1 MLNINQH
8 SLESL
13 PKQLPIHALR
23 WEVQKIIEHYA
34 EVFQCPRDFIIS
46 AVFGVVGTMC
56 GRHVTIFDGKYR
68 NHPNLWICHV
78 APSGSNKSSPIKA
91 LMQPMNQEESR
102 RYKEFREKFK
112 EFKRNTD
119 EEEPTLNQLTVS
131 DVTPEGLYKIL
142 DGRVESKD
150 GLLLYRDE
158 IKGFID
164 DMGRYHNSGE
174 VSNYL
179 SIWDGTTFP
188 VTRKTQP
195 PMYIENPFLCIMG
208 GIQPDVFSE
217 AFKRDLAGVGFVQR
231 WLFVYPDNIPKS
243 FYSEVV
249 LESSYVEAWNEIF
262 TKLLRMGNMELTLS
276 AEAKQVYIDYYNE
289 TKARTDDNDSFQAS
303 MLSKLRIHVLKW
315 CAITHILSCQDDAG
329 PGHYFALPSSTEVS
343 AEEMKYSVE
352 CMRYFEHCGTKALNL
367 ITGGTTAKKMTK
379 EQLIKQLYSL
389 VEEGKM
395 NITKFAEGIGVSRQY
410 VSRIVNKQPELHGCG
425 CASTETPLY
434 KGSSSVI
441 LPQPA
446 VVE

>member
-8 SLESL
+8 SLESPLKEL
-13 PKQLPIHALR
+13 PVHVLR

-34 EVFQCPRDFIIS
+34 EVFQCPRDFITS
-46 AVFGVVGTMC
+46 AVFGIVGTMC

-91 LMQPMNQEESR
+91 LMQPMNKEESR

-142 DGRVESKD
+142 DGRAESKD

-195 PMYIENPFLCIMG
+195 PMYIENPFLNEKAILY
-208 GIQPDVFSE
+208 E
-217 AFKRDLAGVGFVQR
+217 GVYVEPPKVRRCFPYR
-231 WLFVYPDNIPKS
+231 NIKEDDIL
-243 FYSEVV
+243 SEVAACCKQIEQRGIDITDGYDQWLKV
-249 LESSYVEAWNEIF
+249 GCSLA
-262 TKLLRMGNMELTLS
+262 TLGEDGRDFFHLCS
-276 AEAKQVYIDYYNE
+276 QQSIDYNE
-289 TKARTDDNDSFQAS
+289 
-303 MLSKLRIHVLKW
+303 SKTNKMFSDLLKRNYQNINIGTFFW
-315 CAITHILSCQDDAG
+315 LCKQNGIK
-329 PGHYFALPSSTEVS
+329 
-343 AEEMKYSVE
+343 MK
-352 CMRYFEHCGTKALNL
+352 
-367 ITGGTTAKKMTK
+367 
-379 EQLIKQLYSL
+379 
-389 VEEGKM
+389 
-395 NITKFAEGIGVSRQY
+395 
-410 VSRIVNKQPELHGCG
+410 
-425 CASTETPLY
+425 
-434 KGSSSVI
+434 
-441 LPQPA
+441 
-446 VVE
+446 

>member
-8 SLESL
+8 SLESPPREL
-13 PKQLPIHALR
+13 PVHALR
-23 WEVQKIIEHYA
+23 WEVQKIIKHYA
-34 EVFQCPRDFIIS
+34 EVFQCPKDFITS
-46 AVFGVVGTMC
+46 AVFGIVGTMC

-91 LMQPMNQEESR
+91 LMQPMNQEESK

-142 DGRVESKD
+142 DGRAESKD

-217 AFKRDLAGVGFVQR
+217 AFKRDLASVGFVQR
-231 WLFVYPDNIPKS
+231 WLFVYPDEIQKAL
-243 FYSEVV
+243 YSDSV
-249 LESSYVEAWNEIF
+249 LDVKYQTAWNEIF
-262 TKLLRMGNMELTLS
+262 EKLLTINDMEFTLS
-276 AEAKQVYIDYYNE
+276 KEAKLVYIDYYNE
-289 TKARTDDNDSFQAS
+289 TISRTNDADSYMSS

-315 CAITHILSCQDDAG
+315 CAITHILACSDSAG
-329 PGHYFALPSSTEVS
+329 GGQYFALPSSLEI
-343 AEEMKYSVE
+343 AADEMRYSVE
-352 CMRYFEHCGTKALNL
+352 CMRYFEYCGIKALRL
-367 ITGGTTAKKMTK
+367 VIGEGLTKKPTK
-379 EQLIKQLYSL
+379 EQLIKDLVSL
-389 VEEGKM
+389 VGVDKM
-395 NITKFAEGIGVSRQY
+395 NITKFAEGIDVSRQY
-410 VSRIVNKQPELHGCG
+410 VSKVINKQSKLRGCG
-425 CASTETPLY
+425 SDSIYQSAN
-434 KGSSSVI
+434 
-441 LPQPA
+441 Q
-446 VVE
+446 

>member
-1 MLNINQH
+1 MPNINQH

-13 PKQLPIHALR
+13 PKQLPIYALR

-142 DGRVESKD
+142 DGRAESKD

-231 WLFVYPDNIPKS
+231 WLFAYPDEIQKAL
-243 FYSEVV
+243 YSDSILDAKYET
-249 LESSYVEAWNEIF
+249 AWNEIF
-262 TKLLRMGNMELTLS
+262 EKLLAINDMELTLS
-276 AEAKQVYIDYYNE
+276 NEAKQVYIDYYNE
-289 TKARTDDNDSFQAS
+289 TISRTDDADSYLSS

-315 CAITHILSCQDDAG
+315 CAITHILSCSDNAG
-329 PGHYFALPSSTEVS
+329 GGQYFVLPSSLEIT
-343 AEEMKYSVE
+343 ADEMRYSVE
-352 CMRYFEHCGTKALNL
+352 CMRYFEYCGTRALNL
-367 ITGGTTAKKMTK
+367 VVGEGQIKKPTK
-379 EQLIKQLYSL
+379 EQLIKDLVSL
-389 VEEGKM
+389 VGIDKM
-395 NITKFAEGIGVSRQY
+395 NITKFAEGIDVSRQY
-410 VSRIVNKQPELHGCG
+410 VSK
-425 CASTETPLY
+425 
-434 KGSSSVI
+434 VI
-441 LPQPA
+441 KK
-446 VVE
+446 

>member
-13 PKQLPIHALR
+13 PKQLPIYALR

-46 AVFGVVGTMC
+46 AVFGIVGTMC

-78 APSGSNKSSPIKA
+78 APSGYNKSSPIKA

-142 DGRVESKD
+142 DGRAESKD

-179 SIWDGTTFP
+179 SIWDGTPFP

-231 WLFVYPDNIPKS
+231 WLFAYPDEIQKAL
-243 FYSEVV
+243 YSDSILDAKYET
-249 LESSYVEAWNEIF
+249 AWNEIF
-262 TKLLRMGNMELTLS
+262 EKLL
-276 AEAKQVYIDYYNE
+276 AIVFDAIQVENPCVEVVCHYSHLI
-289 TKARTDDNDSFQAS
+289 
-303 MLSKLRIHVLKW
+303 ML
-315 CAITHILSCQDDAG
+315 G
-329 PGHYFALPSSTEVS
+329 
-343 AEEMKYSVE
+343 
-352 CMRYFEHCGTKALNL
+352 
-367 ITGGTTAKKMTK
+367 
-379 EQLIKQLYSL
+379 
-389 VEEGKM
+389 
-395 NITKFAEGIGVSRQY
+395 
-410 VSRIVNKQPELHGCG
+410 
-425 CASTETPLY
+425 
-434 KGSSSVI
+434 
-441 LPQPA
+441 
-446 VVE
+446 

>member
-8 SLESL
+8 SLESP
-13 PKQLPIHALR
+13 PKQLPVHALR

-34 EVFQCPRDFIIS
+34 EVFQCPKDFITS
-46 AVFGVVGTMC
+46 AVFGIVGTMC
-56 GRHVTIFDGKYR
+56 GRHVAIFDGKYR

-142 DGRVESKD
+142 DGRAESKD

-231 WLFVYPDNIPKS
+231 WLFIYPDEIQKAL
-243 FYSEVV
+243 YSDSTLDAKYEM
-249 LESSYVEAWNEIF
+249 AWNEIF
-262 TKLLRMGNMELTLS
+262 EKLLAINDMELTLS
-276 AEAKQVYIDYYNE
+276 NEAKQVYIDYYNE
-289 TKARTDDNDSFQAS
+289 TISRTDDADSYISS

-315 CAITHILSCQDDAG
+315 CAITHILSCSDNAG
-329 PGHYFALPSSTEVS
+329 CGQYFALPTSLEIT
-343 AEEMKYSVE
+343 ADEMLYSVE
-352 CMRYFEHCGTKALNL
+352 CMRYFEYCGTKALNL
-367 ITGGTTAKKMTK
+367 VVGEGLIKKPTK
-379 EQLIKQLYSL
+379 EQLIKDLVSL
-389 VEEGKM
+389 VGIDKI
-395 NITKFAEGIGVSRQY
+395 NITKFAEGIAVSRQY
-410 VSRIVNKQPELHGCG
+410 VSKVINKQAKLRGCG
-425 CASTETPLY
+425 SDSIYQVAN
-434 KGSSSVI
+434 
-441 LPQPA
+441 Q
-446 VVE
+446 

>member
-8 SLESL
+8 SLESP
-13 PKQLPIHALR
+13 PKELPIHALR
-23 WEVQKIIEHYA
+23 WEVQKIIKHYA
-34 EVFQCPRDFIIS
+34 EVFQCPKDFITS
-46 AVFGVVGTMC
+46 AVFGIVGTMC

-112 EFKRNTD
+112 EFKRNTG

-142 DGRVESKD
+142 DSRAESKD

-231 WLFVYPDNIPKS
+231 WLFVYPDEIQKAL
-243 FYSEVV
+243 YSDSTLDAKYET
-249 LESSYVEAWNEIF
+249 AWKEIF
-262 TKLLRMGNMELTLS
+262 EKLLAINDMELTLS
-276 AEAKQVYIDYYNE
+276 NEAKQVYIDYYNE
-289 TKARTDDNDSFQAS
+289 TISRTDEADSYMSS

-315 CAITHILSCQDDAG
+315 CAITHILACSDNARGGQ
-329 PGHYFALPSSTEVS
+329 YFALPSSLEIT
-343 AEEMKYSVE
+343 ADEMRYSIE
-352 CMRYFEHCGTKALNL
+352 CMRYFEYCGTKALNL
-367 ITGGTTAKKMTK
+367 VVGEGLTRKPTK
-379 EQLIKQLYSL
+379 EQLIKDLVSL
-389 VEEGKM
+389 VGIDKM
-395 NITKFAEGIGVSRQY
+395 NITKFAEGIDVSRQY
-410 VSRIVNKQPELHGCG
+410 VSKVINKQSKLRGC
-425 CASTETPLY
+425 
-434 KGSSSVI
+434 SSDSI
-441 LPQPA
+441 YQSA
-446 VVE
+446 NQ

>member
-8 SLESL
+8 SLESP
-13 PKQLPIHALR
+13 PKELPIHVLR

-34 EVFQCPRDFIIS
+34 EVFQCPKDFITS
-46 AVFGVVGTMC
+46 AVFGIVGTMC

-102 RYKEFREKFK
+102 LYKEFREKFK

-142 DGRVESKD
+142 DGRAESKD

-208 GIQPDVFSE
+208 GIQTDVFSE

-231 WLFVYPDNIPKS
+231 WLFVYPDEIQKAL
-243 FYSEVV
+243 YSDLTLDAKYEA
-249 LESSYVEAWNEIF
+249 AWNEIF
-262 TKLLRMGNMELTLS
+262 EKLLVINDMELTLS
-276 AEAKQVYIDYYNE
+276 KEAKKVYIDYYNE
-289 TKARTDDNDSFQAS
+289 TISRTDDADSYMSS

-315 CAITHILSCQDDAG
+315 CAITHILACSDSAG
-329 PGHYFALPSSTEVS
+329 DGQYFALPSSLEVT
-343 AEEMKYSVE
+343 ADEMRYSVE
-352 CMRYFEHCGTKALNL
+352 CMRYFEYCGTKALNL
-367 ITGGTTAKKMTK
+367 VVGEGLARKPTK
-379 EQLIKQLYSL
+379 EQLIKDLVSL
-389 VEEGKM
+389 VGVDKM
-395 NITKFAEGIGVSRQY
+395 NITKFAEGIDVSRQY
-410 VSRIVNKQPELHGCG
+410 VSKVINRHPKLRGCG
-425 CASTETPLY
+425 SDSIYQSAN
-434 KGSSSVI
+434 
-441 LPQPA
+441 Q
-446 VVE
+446 